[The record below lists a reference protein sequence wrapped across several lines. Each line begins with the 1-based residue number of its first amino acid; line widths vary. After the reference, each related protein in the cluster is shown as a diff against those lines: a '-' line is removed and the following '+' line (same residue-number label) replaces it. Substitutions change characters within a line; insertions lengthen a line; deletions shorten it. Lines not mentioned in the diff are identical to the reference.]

1 MTCAEFQ
8 KALPYII
15 ETGGDAEQEGH
26 LKSCPVCSDLVQDL
40 RYIAE
45 QAKLL
50 VPMHDPPPGVWHGI
64 KGALEREGLVRP
76 AAMMVPLRPT
86 AMIFS
91 PARWG
96 IAGQLAAIAVLVLI
110 AMGVMLYRSRDRTPT
125 QATIDV
131 TLPATQPVA
140 VAAPV
145 VIDDDDIRLLEAVK
159 QQAPAMADTYKASL
173 ESVNAYISDAEKQVK
188 ENPEDEGAREH
199 LLQAY
204 DQKSMVYEMA
214 LARSLQ

>member
-1 MTCAEFQ
+1 MTCTEFQ
-8 KALPYII
+8 KALPHII

-76 AAMMVPLRPT
+76 AAMMLPLRPAT
-86 AMIFS
+86 KIFS

-96 IAGQLAAIAVLVLI
+96 TAGQLAAIAVLVLI

-125 QATIDV
+125 QATI
-131 TLPATQPVA
+131 TLPATQPAA

-173 ESVNAYISDAEKQVK
+173 ESVNAYISDAKKQVK
-188 ENPEDEGAREH
+188 ENPEDADAREH

>member
-8 KALPYII
+8 KVLPYII
-15 ETGGDAEQEGH
+15 ETGGNAEEEGH
-26 LKSCPVCSDLVQDL
+26 LESCPICSDLVQDL
-40 RYIAE
+40 KYIAE

-50 VPMHDPPPGVWHGI
+50 VPMHDPPAGVWHGI
-64 KGALEREGLVRP
+64 KGALEREGFIRP
-76 AAMMVPLRPT
+76 AAMVLPLRAPV
-86 AMIFS
+86 AVFS

-96 IAGQLAAIAVLVLI
+96 TAGQLAAIAALVLI
-110 AMGVMLYRSRDRTPT
+110 ALGIMLYRNRDRRTPT
-125 QATIDV
+125 HATINV
-131 TLPATQPVA
+131 TQPA
-140 VAAPV
+140 VQPMAAAPV
-145 VIDDDDIRLLEAVK
+145 VVDDDDIRLLEAVE

-173 ESVNAYISDAEKQVK
+173 ESVNAYISDARKRVE
-188 ENPEDEGAREH
+188 EDPADAEAREH

>member
-1 MTCAEFQ
+1 MTCVEFQ

-15 ETGGDAEQEGH
+15 ETGGNAEEEEH

-40 RYIAE
+40 KYIAE

-50 VPMHDPPPGVWHGI
+50 VPMHDPPSGVWQGI
-64 KGALEREGLVRP
+64 KGALEQEGLIRP
-76 AAMMVPLRPT
+76 AAMVLPLRAPM
-86 AMIFS
+86 AGFS

-96 IAGQLAAIAVLVLI
+96 MAGQLAAIAALVLI
-110 AMGVMLYRSRDRTPT
+110 ALGIMLYRNRDRRTPT
-125 QATIDV
+125 HATINV
-131 TLPATQPVA
+131 TQPA
-140 VAAPV
+140 VQPMAAAPV
-145 VIDDDDIRLLEAVK
+145 VDDDDIRLLEAVE
-159 QQAPAMADTYKASL
+159 QRAPTMADTYKASL
-173 ESVNAYISDAEKQVK
+173 ASVNTYISDAKKRVE
-188 ENPEDEGAREH
+188 ENPADEEAREH